1 MLPWLFE
8 VDSINEPSLHEVLQ
22 DYYLV
27 LLIGLI
33 VQASFLLLHLV
44 GNFYNEELG
53 YIEAATKKKRV
64 SR

>member
-8 VDSINEPSLHEVLQ
+8 VDSINEPSLHEALQ

-33 VQASFLLLHLV
+33 VQASFPLLHLV
-44 GNFYNEELG
+44 GSFYNEELG
-53 YIEAATKKKRV
+53 YIEEATKEGV